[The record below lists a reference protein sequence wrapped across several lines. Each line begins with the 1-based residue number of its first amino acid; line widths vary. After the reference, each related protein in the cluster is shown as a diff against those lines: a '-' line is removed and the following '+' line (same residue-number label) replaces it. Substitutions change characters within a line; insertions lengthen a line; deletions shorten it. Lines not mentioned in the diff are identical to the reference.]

1 MQTNITKQ
9 QARAY
14 WSYWFTALWSLKL
27 VDWAD
32 VGSVV
37 RRETRKVLSVW
48 QPVSLKLCSRE
59 ELFCAT
65 GRVNIASA
73 WKSLSGHWR
82 LFSHHRIFDPPS
94 RFAQI
99 HQHFSKSPH
108 LSRGKSVEIG
118 TSWFTA
124 AVEAGIFLKEQ
135 SQTIRKKVS
144 VDHSNHF
151 ILKTFKLGN
160 VFLASILALHLRSI
174 CIVFSTRRGLCG
186 ACQ

>member
-1 MQTNITKQ
+1 MQTNIKKQ
-9 QARAY
+9 QAGT
-14 WSYWFTALWSLKL
+14 YWFTSLWSLKL

-65 GRVNIASA
+65 ERVNIASA
-73 WKSLSGHWR
+73 WKSLRGHWR

-108 LSRGKSVEIG
+108 LSRVKSVEIG
-118 TSWFTA
+118 FAA
-124 AVEAGIFLKEQ
+124 AVKARNIYKGTNSDNQ
-135 SQTIRKKVS
+135 KKVS
-144 VDHSNHF
+144 VDHS
-151 ILKTFKLGN
+151 I

>member
-14 WSYWFTALWSLKL
+14 WSYWFTSLWSLKL

-73 WKSLSGHWR
+73 WNSLSGHWR

-108 LSRGKSVEIG
+108 LSRVKSVEIG
-118 TSWFTA
+118 TIWFTA
-124 AVEAGIFLKEQ
+124 AVEARNISKGTNSDNQ
-135 SQTIRKKVS
+135 KKGERWS
-144 VDHSNHF
+144 
-151 ILKTFKLGN
+151 
-160 VFLASILALHLRSI
+160 
-174 CIVFSTRRGLCG
+174 
-186 ACQ
+186 